1 VSLRDMEK
9 IAYRFSVDDRRNK
22 MGFMS
27 ASQWKI
33 KHPTGGPG
41 DDYLDEL

>member
-1 VSLRDMEK
+1 MEK

-33 KHPTGGPG
+33 KHPTGGP
-41 DDYLDEL
+41 